1 MESEKSD
8 PAGTVILFA
17 SAAEA
22 DRRVAGVPAAARI
35 AHDVAAGV
43 PARIWLAFRGGGDLA
58 PATETELDRLV
69 PGARVE
75 TVALESLDHL
85 LSEAEPGRLTV
96 FPAPLLDEAA
106 ILRATGKESDGPIAK
121 WLNRPMS
128 QRLSRLLLRI
138 PGFLP
143 LHATLGTVAI
153 ATMMFLALILGGTTG
168 FIAGALLFHAASVF
182 DGVDGEVAR
191 ATFRSS
197 NTGASLDSAV
207 DVATNILFF
216 VGCTINL
223 ALAGNANA
231 ALLGLWG
238 LGAFTLGLIE
248 IGRRTL
254 AADQP
259 LGFDLL
265 KHHYEGRFAG
275 RLASL
280 IVLVLTKISG
290 RDFFALMFAILVFVA
305 PPIAVLQ
312 MFAGGASMWFLIV
325 VASSVP
331 LSRQRSA

>member
-1 MESEKSD
+1 MGSEKSV
-8 PAGTVILFA
+8 PAETGILFGSLA
-17 SAAEA
+17 DA
-22 DRRVAGVPAAARI
+22 DRSIAGVAAAARI
-35 AHDVAAGV
+35 ARDLAAAGHTRLCFVV
-43 PARIWLAFRGGGDLA
+43 PGGGSLAAATQADLQRVA
-58 PATETELDRLV
+58 SGASVHVRSPEEAERL
-69 PGARVE
+69 R
-75 TVALESLDHL
+75 LEAG
-85 LSEAEPGRLTV
+85 SEALPLM
-96 FPAPLLDEAA
+96 PAPVPDAWE
-106 ILRATGKESDGPIAK
+106 IVRTTGKESDGPVAK
-121 WLNRPMS
+121 WLNRPIS
-128 QRLSRLLLRI
+128 QRLTRLLLHI

-153 ATMMFLALILGGTTG
+153 ATIMFLSLIMGGKTG
-168 FIAGALLFHAASVF
+168 FIAGALLFHVASVI

-191 ATFRSS
+191 ATFRASDA
-197 NTGASLDSAV
+197 GASLDSAV

-238 LGAFTLGLIE
+238 LGAFVLGLIE

-265 KHHYEGRFAG
+265 KHPYEGRFAG
-275 RLASL
+275 RVAAA
-280 IVLVLTKISG
+280 ITVFLTKISG

-312 MFAGGASMWFLIV
+312 MFAGGASAWFLIV

-331 LSRQRSA
+331 LGRQRSA

>member
-8 PAGTVILFA
+8 LAGTVILFT

-35 AHDVAAGV
+35 VREIAGGI
-43 PARIWLAFRGGGDLA
+43 PARIWLAFPGGGALA
-58 PATETELDRLV
+58 PATEAELDRLV
-69 PGARVE
+69 PSARVE
-75 TVALESLDHL
+75 TIAAEALDGLVWG
-85 LSEAEPGRLTV
+85 AEHNRVTV
-96 FPAPLLDEAA
+96 LRAPRLDEAA
-106 ILRATGKESDGPIAK
+106 ILKATGKDSDGPVAK
-121 WLNRPMS
+121 WLNRPVS

-153 ATMMFLALILGGTTG
+153 ATIMFLALIVGGKTG

-197 NTGASLDSAV
+197 DAGASLDSAV

-254 AADQP
+254 ASNQP

-280 IVLVLTKISG
+280 IVLFLTKISG

-305 PPIAVLQ
+305 PRIAVLQ
-312 MFAGGASMWFLIV
+312 MFAGGATLWFLIV

-331 LSRQRSA
+331 LGRQRSA

>member
-1 MESEKSD
+1 MESEKSN
-8 PAGTVILFA
+8 PAGTVILFT

-35 AHDVAAGV
+35 ARDVAAGA
-43 PARIWLAFRGGGDLA
+43 PARVWLAFPGGGDLA
-58 PATETELDRLV
+58 PATEAELDRLV
-69 PGARVE
+69 PGARIETIAVE
-75 TVALESLDHL
+75 ALDGLVWG
-85 LSEAEPGRLTV
+85 AEPGRVTV
-96 FPAPLLDEAA
+96 LPAPRLDGAA
-106 ILRATGKESDGPIAK
+106 ILKATGKDSDGPVAK
-121 WLNRPMS
+121 WLNRPVS

-153 ATMMFLALILGGTTG
+153 ATIMFLALIVGGKTG
-168 FIAGALLFHAASVF
+168 FIVGALLFHAASVF

-197 NTGASLDSAV
+197 DAGASLDSAV
-207 DVATNILFF
+207 DVGTNILFF

-238 LGAFTLGLIE
+238 LGAFSLGLIE

-254 AADQP
+254 AAHQP

-280 IVLVLTKISG
+280 IVLFLTKISG

-305 PPIAVLQ
+305 PRIAVLQ
-312 MFAGGASMWFLIV
+312 MFAGGATLWFLIV

-331 LSRQRSA
+331 LGRQRSA

>member
-1 MESEKSD
+1 MESEKSG
-8 PAGTVILFA
+8 PAGPVILFK

-35 AHDVAAGV
+35 AHDIAPGV
-43 PARIWLAFRGGGDLA
+43 PARIWLALNGGGSVA
-58 PATETELDRLV
+58 AETEAELDRLV
-69 PGARVE
+69 PGVRVE
-75 TVALESLDHL
+75 TVAVEALDRL
-85 LSEAEPGRLTV
+85 LSEAEPGRVTV
-96 FPAPLLDEAA
+96 IAAPQLDEGV
-106 ILRATGKESDGPIAK
+106 ILRATGKESDGPVAK
-121 WLNRPMS
+121 WLNRPVS
-128 QRLSRLLLRI
+128 RRLSRLLLRI

-153 ATMMFLALILGGTTG
+153 ATIMFLALIVGGKPG

-254 AADQP
+254 AAHEP

-265 KHHYEGRFAG
+265 KQYYEGRFAG

-312 MFAGGASMWFLIV
+312 MFAGGASLWFLIV

-331 LSRQRSA
+331 VGRQRSA